1 MSIPSGSRNTVSLQK
16 NNTLPPELPP
26 VDEYGDPL
34 PQLLEEP
41 NFCRVGTGFN
51 WFTDAIALLRENFLM
66 WVGIGLAFLLII
78 SALSAIPVIGFIFSL
93 MTPIFIGGIMQ
104 GSAAQERGEE
114 LKFEHLFAGFKTH
127 LQPLIVLS
135 LLYVVGIIMVFIPS
149 VVISLLFFASKSI
162 LNFNSLSLGMIV
174 AIVLPALLL
183 MIALTFAMWCAP
195 ALIVLHD
202 LSAISAMKKSFKGCM
217 ANLMPMLVYFL
228 VSGICVLLCITLTL
242 GIGVLVAFP
251 VLMLAS
257 YTSYRDVWTDQPLSA
272 ST

>member
-1 MSIPSGSRNTVSLQK
+1 MAISSDSPNNISLNK
-16 NNTLPPELPP
+16 PNALPPELPP
-26 VDEYGDPL
+26 MDCYGDPL

-41 NFCRVGTGFN
+41 NSCRVGTGVT
-51 WFTDAIALLRENFLM
+51 WFTDAIALLRENFLL

-78 SALSAIPVIGFIFSL
+78 SVLSAIPVIGFVFSL

-135 LLYVVGIIMVFIPS
+135 LLYVVGIMIVFIPS
-149 VVISLLFFASKSI
+149 IVISLLFFASKSI

-174 AIVLPALLL
+174 AIILPALLL
-183 MIALTFAMWCAP
+183 MIALTLAMWCAP

-202 LSAISAMKKSFKGCM
+202 LSAISAMKKSLKGCM
-217 ANLMPMLVYFL
+217 VNLIPMLVYFL
-228 VSGICVLLCITLTL
+228 VSGICVMLCLVLTL
-242 GIGVLVAFP
+242 GIGFLVAFP

-257 YTSYRDVWTDQPLSA
+257 YTSYRDVWTDQPLSDI
-272 ST
+272 